1 MVVLLFWIF
10 MGFFCLVYA
19 TPLCA
24 SVDFCLFDLILY
36 VHSTIFQLC
45 GTGLPGLNQYLAR
58 INVSCSR
65 TTTQWRRWGSNLR
78 PFGLE
83 SSTLPLSH
91 CAPYASVDMCL
102 VVTCWERLTSWFL
115 FVVSNCEFVTF
126 PCGILGQVWYLM
138 VSIPDLCTLTYS
150 PYLKRVCHFGTA

>member
-1 MVVLLFWIF
+1 MLWVLKRTVSMI
-10 MGFFCLVYA
+10 
-19 TPLCA
+19 
-24 SVDFCLFDLILY
+24 CLFDLILN

-65 TTTQWRRWGSNLR
+65 TTTQWRRWGSNPW

-91 CAPYASVDMCL
+91 CAPHRLNEHPKQILKLMDKKIFTSLCLNILLIWPCAFECRSNVFQLNSYKPSV
-102 VVTCWERLTSWFL
+102 L
-115 FVVSNCEFVTF
+115 FVLHRQTMQSQIRHSKIWGLIRVSTIC
-126 PCGILGQVWYLM
+126 
-138 VSIPDLCTLTYS
+138 
-150 PYLKRVCHFGTA
+150 